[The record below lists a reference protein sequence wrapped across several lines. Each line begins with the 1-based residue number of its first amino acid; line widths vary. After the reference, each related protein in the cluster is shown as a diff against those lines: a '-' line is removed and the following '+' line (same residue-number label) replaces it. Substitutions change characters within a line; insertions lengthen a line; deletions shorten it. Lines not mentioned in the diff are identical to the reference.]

1 MELLVDSC
9 SWPYKKPFKIASS
22 LFETVDFVDVSLR
35 ADSATGR
42 GEGIG
47 TPYQGETPASM
58 IEQIESV
65 RSDIEA
71 GASRADLQDLL
82 PHGGARNA
90 LDCAFW
96 DLECKEAGQSIW
108 QKLGI
113 DHHPLQTVYTIGID
127 SLEKMATDAMS
138 APTKLLKI
146 KVDGSLAVDQ
156 VKAVRRSRPDV
167 RLIVDAN
174 RSLGSID
181 IEKALYEMHAAGV
194 EMVEQPVEMGHDSDL
209 EGLTSPIPL
218 CADESCLTIEDLDR
232 VDPYYDMVNI
242 KLDKTGGLTHALKL
256 AADAQQRGLKLMV
269 GCMAGTSLSMAP
281 AFVIGQ
287 SCVFVDLDGPLL
299 MKSDRPAA
307 MQYHDGQVEAPSQ
320 QLWG

>member
-1 MELLVDSC
+1 
-9 SWPYKKPFKIASS
+9 
-22 LFETVDFVDVSLR
+22 
-35 ADSATGR
+35 
-42 GEGIG
+42 
-47 TPYQGETPASM
+47 
-58 IEQIESV
+58 
-65 RSDIEA
+65 
-71 GASRADLQDLL
+71 
-82 PHGGARNA
+82 
-90 LDCAFW
+90 
-96 DLECKEAGQSIW
+96 
-108 QKLGI
+108 
-113 DHHPLQTVYTIGID
+113 
-127 SLEKMATDAMS
+127 
-138 APTKLLKI
+138 
-146 KVDGSLAVDQ
+146 
-156 VKAVRRSRPDV
+156 
-167 RLIVDAN
+167 
-174 RSLGSID
+174 
-181 IEKALYEMHAAGV
+181 
-194 EMVEQPVEMGHDSDL
+194 MVEQPVEMGHDSDL